1 MPFDGIT
8 VFAMANELN
17 SVLEHCKIEKVNQ
30 PTKDEIVLTVRKKG
44 FNHKLLINVS
54 SNNPRVH
61 FLKENRENP
70 KVPPMFC
77 MLLRKH
83 LAGSVITGIS
93 TSNFERLMKIEVLA
107 YDEMGFQTK
116 KYLIIELMG
125 KFSNLILT
133 QSDNM
138 IIDCAKRVDFES
150 SVRPLLPNI
159 YYENPPAQEKISILD
174 VDESFAQTVE
184 NSDDFVAKILGVSP
198 IIAKSI
204 CKDDKICENIL
215 NFKEKVQN
223 NELCAHLLYK
233 NGKPQDFSVMAI
245 DGFDSIAHDNFSF
258 MLCDFYEQK
267 EKTNALKSVHKELS
281 RTVKNLINR
290 QTKKLVLQNEELE
303 DTAKRVVF
311 QNYGDLIVSNLY
323 CLSEQKSE
331 SITLINYFDENMPEV
346 EIPLDITLTPKQ
358 NADKY
363 FLKYNKL
370 KHAEQILT
378 EEIIKG
384 EQNLIYLESVLE
396 SIDRTENT
404 QELEEIKNELIDGF
418 YIKKSTKLSK
428 KPKISI
434 PNRYISSDGFVILAG
449 KNNVQNDTLTLKTA
463 SRNDMWFHTQK
474 IHGTHVIL
482 QNGGQQVPETTL
494 NECFMIAAYNSK
506 ARSSS
511 NVPVDYCPVSHVR
524 KPRGSKAGM
533 VIYDNYNTAYVTP
546 DAVKIEELRVK

>member
-1 MPFDGIT
+1 MPLDGIT
-8 VFAMANELN
+8 IYAMAREL
-17 SVLEHCKIEKVNQ
+17 STVLEHCKIEKVNQ

-44 FNHKLLINVS
+44 FNHKLLINIS

-61 FLKENRENP
+61 FLNESRENP
-70 KVPPMFC
+70 KTPPMFC

-83 LAGSVITGIS
+83 LAGSVITSIE

-107 YDEMGFQTK
+107 YDDMGFQTK

-125 KFSNLILT
+125 KFSNLILM

-159 YYENPPAQEKISILD
+159 YYEYPPAQQKMSILD
-174 VDESFAQTVE
+174 VEQSFAQAVE
-184 NSDDFVAKILGVSP
+184 SSDDAIDKILGLSP
-198 IIAKSI
+198 ILAKSMFSSGNF
-204 CKDDKICENIL
+204 CENIL
-215 NFKEKVQN
+215 KLKEKVQN
-223 NELCAHLLYK
+223 DELQAHLLYK
-233 NGKPQDFSVMAI
+233 NGRPSDFSVIPI
-245 DGFDSIAHDNFSF
+245 DGFDSVIHDNFSF

-267 EKTNALKSVHKELS
+267 EKNNALKSVHKELS

-290 QTKKLVLQNEELE
+290 QTKKLALQNNELE
-303 DTAKRVVF
+303 DTTKRVIF
-311 QNYGDLIVSNLY
+311 KNYGDLIISNLY
-323 CLSEQKSE
+323 SLSEQKSE
-331 SITLINYFDENMPEV
+331 SIKLINYFDENMAEI

-396 SIDRTENT
+396 SIDRTEKT
-404 QELEEIKNELIDGF
+404 AELEEIKNELIEGF
-418 YIKKSTKLSK
+418 YIKKSSKLSK

-482 QNGGQQVPETTL
+482 QSGGQQVPETTL
-494 NECFMIAAYNSK
+494 NECFMIAAYHSK
-506 ARSSS
+506 ARTSS
-511 NVPVDYCPVSHVR
+511 NVPVDFCPVSHVR
-524 KPRGSKAGM
+524 KPRGAKAGM

-546 DAVKIEELRVK
+546 EAQKIEELKVK